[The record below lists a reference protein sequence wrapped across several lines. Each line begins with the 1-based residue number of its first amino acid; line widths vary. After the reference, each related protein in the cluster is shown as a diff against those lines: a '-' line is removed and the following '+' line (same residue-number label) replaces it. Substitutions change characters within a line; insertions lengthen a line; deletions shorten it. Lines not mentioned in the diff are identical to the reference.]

1 MGTNALEDKATESTK
16 KLTVEEEQE
25 VVTTVPRPRYTFR
38 DLMKATIQELRQIAK
53 EISVPSVT
61 TLRRKDDLVVAI
73 LARQADK
80 LGLRFSG
87 GTLEILPEGYG
98 FLRHAGLLPSDQDIY
113 VSASQIRRFDLR
125 NGDVVWG
132 LSLIHI

>member
-1 MGTNALEDKATESTK
+1 MGTNAIEDQATESTK
-16 KLTVEEEQE
+16 KIAVEEEQE
-25 VVTTVPRPRYTFR
+25 VVTAVPRPRYTFR
-38 DLMKATIQELRQIAK
+38 ELIKATIQDLRQIAR

-87 GTLEILPEGYG
+87 ERWKFCPRDT
-98 FLRHAGLLPSDQDIY
+98 
-113 VSASQIRRFDLR
+113 VS
-125 NGDVVWG
+125 
-132 LSLIHI
+132 